1 MSENDSGGTG
11 FLWFLAGLGIG
22 AAVGILYAPKSG
34 GELRQQLREV
44 AEDGSNTV
52 KERARQ
58 AREQAG
64 TWAEK
69 GREYLNQQRDQIRSA
84 VEAGRHAYR
93 EATGEDVEGATPNV
107 P

>member
-1 MSENDSGGTG
+1 MSERDGSG

-34 GELRQQLREV
+34 DETRQRLREV
-44 AEDGSNTV
+44 AEEGRDSV

-64 TWAEK
+64 TWADK
-69 GREYLNQQRDQIRSA
+69 GRDYLNQQKEQIRSA
-84 VEAGRHAYR
+84 YEARPAGLS
-93 EATGEDVEGATPNV
+93 
-107 P
+107 

>member
-1 MSENDSGGTG
+1 MSDSEGNS

-44 AEDGSNTV
+44 AEDSTNTV
-52 KERARQ
+52 RGRARQ

-64 TWAEK
+64 SWAEK
-69 GREYLNQQRDQIRSA
+69 GREYLNQQKEQIRSA
-84 VEAGRHAYR
+84 VEAGRQAYR
-93 EATGEDVEGATPNV
+93 EATTESVEGTTPNV

>member
-1 MSENDSGGTG
+1 MSENDGGGAG

-69 GREYLNQQRDQIRSA
+69 GRDYLNQQRDQIRSA

>member
-1 MSENDSGGTG
+1 MSDRDGSG

-22 AAVGILYAPKSG
+22 AAVGVLYAPKSG
-34 GELRQQLREV
+34 DELRQQIREA
-44 AEDGSNTV
+44 AEDGRNTV

-64 TWAEK
+64 TWADK
-69 GREYLNQQRDQIRSA
+69 GRDYLNQQRDQIRSA
-84 VEAGRHAYR
+84 YDAGRQAYR
-93 EATGEDVEGATPNV
+93 EATGEQVEGATPNV

>member
-1 MSENDSGGTG
+1 MSDRDGSG

-22 AAVGILYAPKSG
+22 AAVGVLYAPKSG
-34 GELRQQLREV
+34 GELRQQIREV
-44 AEDGSNTV
+44 AEDGRNSV

-64 TWAEK
+64 SWADK
-69 GREYLNQQRDQIRSA
+69 GREYMSQQKDQIRSA
-84 VEAGRHAYR
+84 YEAGRQAYR
-93 EATGEDVEGATPNV
+93 EATGDQVEGATPNV

>member
-1 MSENDSGGTG
+1 MSDRDGNS

-22 AAVGILYAPKSG
+22 AAVGILYAPKAG
-34 GELRQQLREV
+34 DELRQQLREV
-44 AEDGSNTV
+44 AEEGRDTV

-69 GREYLNQQRDQIRSA
+69 GRDYLNQQKDQIRSA
-84 VEAGRHAYR
+84 YEAGRQAYR
-93 EATGEDVEGATPNV
+93 EVTSQDAEGTTPNV

>member
-1 MSENDSGGTG
+1 MSDRDGSG

-22 AAVGILYAPKSG
+22 AAVGVLYAPKSG
-34 GELRQQLREV
+34 DELRQQIREV
-44 AEDGSNTV
+44 AEDGRNSV

-64 TWAEK
+64 TWADK
-69 GREYLNQQRDQIRSA
+69 GRDYLNQQRDQIRSA
-84 VEAGRHAYR
+84 YEAGRQAYR
-93 EATGEDVEGATPNV
+93 EATGDQVEGANPNV

>member
-1 MSENDSGGTG
+1 MADSDGNG

-34 GELRQQLREV
+34 DELRQQLREV
-44 AEDGSNTV
+44 AEDSTNTV
-52 KERARQ
+52 RERARQ

-64 TWAEK
+64 NWADK
-69 GREYLNQQRDQIRSA
+69 GREYLNQQKEQIRSA
-84 VEAGRHAYR
+84 YEAGRQAYR
-93 EATGEDVEGATPNV
+93 EATSEEPGAATPNV

>member
-1 MSENDSGGTG
+1 MSENDGGGAG

-58 AREQAG
+58 ARE
-64 TWAEK
+64 WAEK
-69 GREYLNQQRDQIRSA
+69 GRKYLNQQREQIRSA

-93 EATGEDVEGATPNV
+93 EATGEDVEGAKPNV

>member
-1 MSENDSGGTG
+1 MSDRDSSG

-34 GELRQQLREV
+34 DELRQQLREV
-44 AEDGSNTV
+44 AEDGRNSV

-64 TWAEK
+64 TWADK
-69 GREYLNQQRDQIRSA
+69 GRDYLTQQKDQIRSA
-84 VEAGRHAYR
+84 YEAGRQAYR
-93 EATGEDVEGATPNV
+93 EATGDQVEGATPNV

>member
-1 MSENDSGGTG
+1 MSDRDGSG

-22 AAVGILYAPKSG
+22 AAVGVLYAPKSG
-34 GELRQQLREV
+34 DELRQQIREV
-44 AEDGSNTV
+44 AEDGRNSV

-64 TWAEK
+64 TWADK
-69 GREYLNQQRDQIRSA
+69 GRDYLNQQRDQIRSA
-84 VEAGRHAYR
+84 YEAGRQAYR
-93 EATGEDVEGATPNV
+93 EATGEQVEGANPNV

>member
-1 MSENDSGGTG
+1 MSENDGGGTG

-69 GREYLNQQRDQIRSA
+69 GRDYLNQQREQVRSA

>member
-1 MSENDSGGTG
+1 MSDRDGSG

-34 GELRQQLREV
+34 DELRQQLRDV
-44 AEDGSNTV
+44 ADDGRDAV
-52 KERARQ
+52 RERARQ

-64 TWAEK
+64 TWADK
-69 GREYLNQQRDQIRSA
+69 GREYLNQQKEQIRSA
-84 VEAGRHAYR
+84 VEAGRQAYR
-93 EATGEDVEGATPNV
+93 EATAEGEAQEPIV